1 MSNREGIT
9 IMQGKITDRQ
19 QAIYEFIRET
29 TASRGMP
36 PTLREIGAKFGIRST
51 NGVEKH
57 LVVLERG
64 GYISRERGKSRGIA
78 VSGGSRT
85 SYSVPLLGRVAAG
98 VPVLSPENRDGDL
111 TVDLS
116 LFALRSSQQVFAL
129 GVRGDSMMDA
139 HILDGDTVLVRE
151 QATAANGDIVVAL
164 VDGDATVKRYFLED
178 GRVRLQPENSRM
190 DPLYFDSGDLS
201 IIGKVVGV
209 MRRLS

>member
-1 MSNREGIT
+1 MK
-9 IMQGKITDRQ
+9 GKITERQ

-29 TASRGMP
+29 IATRGMP
-36 PTLREIGAKFGIRST
+36 PTLREIGAKIGIRST

-64 GYISRERGKSRGIA
+64 GYIIRERGRSRGIA
-78 VSGGSRT
+78 VSGGSRPADT
-85 SYSVPLLGRVAAG
+85 VPLLGRVAAG
-98 VPVLSPENRDGDL
+98 VPVLSPENKEGDL

-116 LFALRSSQQVFAL
+116 LFALRSSHQVFAL

-151 QATAANGDIVVAL
+151 QTTAVNGDIVVAL
-164 VDGDATVKRYFLED
+164 VDGDATVKRFFLEN

-190 DPLYFDSGDLS
+190 EPLYFNGGDLR

>member
-1 MSNREGIT
+1 
-9 IMQGKITDRQ
+9 MQNNISERQ
-19 QAIYEFIRET
+19 QSILDFIRET
-29 TASRGMP
+29 TAHRGMP

-57 LVVLERG
+57 LMVLERG

-78 VSGGSRT
+78 VIGGSRPAD
-85 SYSVPLLGRVAAG
+85 SVPLLGRVAAG

-116 LFALRSSQQVFAL
+116 LFALKSSRQVFAL
-129 GVRGDSMMDA
+129 GVRGDSMTDA
-139 HILDGDTVLVRE
+139 HILDGDTVLVQE
-151 QATAANGDIVVAL
+151 QSVARNGDIVVAL
-164 VDGDATVKRYFLED
+164 VDGDATVKRFFLEN
-178 GRVRLQPENSRM
+178 GRVRLQPENSTM
-190 DPLYFDSGDLS
+190 EPMYFDGGDLR

>member
-1 MSNREGIT
+1 MKTAIT
-9 IMQGKITDRQ
+9 ERQ
-19 QAIYEFIRET
+19 QTILEFIREM

-36 PTLREIGAKFGIRST
+36 PTMREIGAKFGIRST

-57 LVVLERG
+57 LLVLERG

-78 VSGGSRT
+78 VTGGSRQT
-85 SYSVPLLGRVAAG
+85 NIVPLLGRVAAG
-98 VPVLSPENRDGDL
+98 VPVLSPENKECDL

-129 GVRGDSMMDA
+129 GVRGNSMMDA

-164 VDGDATVKRYFLED
+164 VDGDATVKRFFLED
-178 GRVRLQPENSRM
+178 GRVRLQPENRTM
-190 DPLYFDSGDLS
+190 EPLYFDGGDLRV
-201 IIGKVVGV
+201 IGKVVGV